1 MARFDKLRWVE
12 YLWLLLGIFKKAFDL
27 CNSWVRQGM
36 CKKLSSWDFCFV
48 FTKMTYFFVNG
59 SDKHVL
65 LLPIL
70 WWVNV
75 FKKMFKKC
83 LNVVVF
89 THPMGCYTYEIW
101 NVNVTSS
108 PVCVHCN
115 AVGSLLT
122 ILGFLPDKKFFSEKQ
137 YKICHIFEFDD
148 S

>member
-36 CKKLSSWDFCFV
+36 CKKLSWDFCFV
-48 FTKMTYFFVNG
+48 FKNDLFFVNG

-108 PVCVHCN
+108 PVCVLYYCKGYVVSNLEAKNQKLMLVANNWHW
-115 AVGSLLT
+115 SS
-122 ILGFLPDKKFFSEKQ
+122 PS
-137 YKICHIFEFDD
+137 
-148 S
+148 